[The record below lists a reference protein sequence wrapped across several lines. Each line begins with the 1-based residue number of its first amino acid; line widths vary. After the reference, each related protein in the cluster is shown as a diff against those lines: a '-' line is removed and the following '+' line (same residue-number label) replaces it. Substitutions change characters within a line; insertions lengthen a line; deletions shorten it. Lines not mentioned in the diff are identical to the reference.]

1 MDLDLLLTTIT
12 IVSSLA
18 LGILVYFRGNKQLN
32 NKVFLFLCLVITL
45 WALVNYFS
53 LHPVFADELF
63 WIRLVLF
70 FAALLMFSFF
80 LFVYI
85 FPQNKIKISKMKFY
99 ILTAISV
106 LVSIL
111 TLTPYVFT
119 GLETE
124 NNEIIPISGFLMPI
138 FGVTIFIFLF
148 LGIYRIFKD
157 YRLSKGIEKLQWKFI
172 LFGFF
177 IMLSLL
183 IITQF
188 ILTVFFQNTSFINFG
203 PLFTLPFIISSTYAI
218 IKHNLLNIKVIATE
232 FLTGFILFILFIK
245 LFLST
250 SFQDFILNIIIF
262 AVMTFFGI
270 LLIRAVIKEI
280 KDKEQMQKM
289 AVELKKANI
298 ELKRLDRAK
307 SEFISIAS
315 HQLRTPL
322 SSVKGY
328 ISMILEGTYGE
339 IGAKIKEILSKVYQS
354 NETLISLVN
363 DLLNIS
369 RIERGKIEYNF
380 QKTDLFKITSEV
392 IGELNLGAEKK
403 NLKINLFGE
412 QNEFY
417 INADSEKITQV
428 ALNLVDNAIKYTQ
441 KGEINI
447 KLEQKENNVLLS
459 VSDTGIGMAKEEIR
473 NLFKKFSRGKEI
485 TKTNTG
491 GTGLGLY
498 IAYKIV
504 EAHKGK
510 IWAESKG
517 RGMGSVFYV
526 SLPMW
531 K

>member
-1 MDLDLLLTTIT
+1 MDLDLILTTIT

-32 NKVFLFLCLVITL
+32 NKVFLFLCLVITF
-45 WALVNYFS
+45 WAFVNYFS
-53 LHPVFADELF
+53 LHPLFLNNLF

-80 LFVYI
+80 SFVHI
-85 FPQNKIKISKMKFY
+85 FPENKIKISKAKFY
-99 ILTAISV
+99 V
-106 LVSIL
+106 LAALSFLAAAL

-119 GLETE
+119 GLEIE
-124 NNEIIPISGFLMPI
+124 NNEIIPRPGSLMPI
-138 FGVTIFIFLF
+138 FGITVFILLF
-148 LGIYRIFKD
+148 LGIYRVFKD
-157 YRLSKGIEKLQWKFI
+157 YRLSKGIEKIQWKFI

-177 IMLSLL
+177 TMLFLL
-183 IITQF
+183 ILTQF
-188 ILTVFFQNTSFINFG
+188 ILTVFFQNTNFINFG
-203 PLFTLPFIISSTYAI
+203 PLFTLPFIILSTYAI

-232 FLTGFILFILFIK
+232 FLTGFILLILFIK
-245 LFLST
+245 LFLSA

-262 AVMTFFGI
+262 AMMAIFGI
-270 LLIRAVIKEI
+270 LLIKAVIKEI

-289 AVELKKANI
+289 AVELKRANV
-298 ELKRLDRAK
+298 ELKKLDKAK

-322 SSVKGY
+322 SSIKGY

-339 IGAKIKEILSKVYQS
+339 IEAKIKEILSKVYQA
-354 NETLISLVN
+354 NESLINLVS

-369 RIERGKIEYNF
+369 KIERGKIEYNF
-380 QKTDLFKITSEV
+380 QKIDLFKVVMEAINQ
-392 IGELNLGAEKK
+392 LKLDAEKK
-403 NLKINLFGE
+403 HLEVNLSGE
-412 QNEFY
+412 ENKFY

-428 ALNLVDNAIKYTQ
+428 VLNLVDNAIKYTP
-441 KGEINI
+441 KGEIDI
-447 KLEQKENNVLLS
+447 KLEKKENDILLS
-459 VSDTGIGMAKEEIR
+459 ISDTGIGINREEIR

-485 TKTNTG
+485 TKTYTG

-498 IAYKIV
+498 IAFKIV

-510 IWAESKG
+510 IWAESRGK
-517 RGMGSVFYV
+517 GMGSVFYIL
-526 SLPMW
+526 LPIW